1 MRRRPPRS
9 TRTDT
14 LFPYTTRFRSRPG
27 EDDLDAISRI
37 NQYASEEDIDD
48 IADAQTFGLATTV
61 GDPGWRLGDR
71 KRRSVERRVGLECV
85 STCIS
90 RLSPYHYIYNFSFFF
105 FFLSLFFFFFS
116 FFFFFFLFFF
126 FFSFF
131 FFFFF

>member
-37 NQYASEEDIDD
+37 NQYASEEGIED
-48 IADAQTFGLATTV
+48 IADAETFGLATTV

-71 KRRSVERRVGLECV
+71 KRRRGTIHHDCPSSEHLAQIAAQISVVRD
-85 STCIS
+85 
-90 RLSPYHYIYNFSFFF
+90 
-105 FFLSLFFFFFS
+105 
-116 FFFFFFLFFF
+116 
-126 FFSFF
+126 
-131 FFFFF
+131 